1 MDAIKPK
8 IANMSYWNK
17 KKKYVNDIKDFLAI
31 SKCKKW
37 ELGAGQVSSDGSVTV
52 FAEEI
57 EK

>member
-1 MDAIKPK
+1 MQSSLKLPI
-8 IANMSYWNK
+8 WVTETK